1 MAQVWISYA
10 IPDIPSWVA
19 TEMAKIEWKRREAE
33 KITSN
38 TVSGLTPESS
48 VDTTDKS
55 MQTEPRTL
63 PLSSPMSASANV
75 NLNYENRF
83 RTYRF

>member
-63 PLSSPMSASANV
+63 PLSSPTSASANV